1 MALLVQGGVH
11 AVLRGHQKQIVA
23 FTPHRP
29 HGSPAQGRRKGNQ
42 GKPRSR
48 WLAPLGGGDQR
59 VEWRKPLDCPDWMDA
74 AQFAQLPDSLQA
86 RA

>member
-29 HGSPAQGRRKGNQ
+29 HGSPAQGD
-42 GKPRSR
+42 PRQTA
-48 WLAPLGGGDQR
+48 LTLVGTAGGGDQR

>member
-1 MALLVQGGVH
+1 MPSCVGIKSKSLPSHRIVLMAV
-11 AVLRGHQKQIVA
+11 
-23 FTPHRP
+23 P
-29 HGSPAQGRRKGNQ
+29 RKGNQ